1 MFENRIK
8 ELRKEKGLT
17 QQELAD
23 RIGAS
28 KSAISMY
35 EKGNRRPSFD
45 IADALSDFFGV
56 SIGYLSGSSDQRGE
70 YPRHELPTSSEEE
83 QILAAYR
90 RASKDIRNAVRAVL
104 GIH

>member
-1 MFENRIK
+1 MVENRIK
-8 ELRKEKGLT
+8 TLRKEKGLT

-23 RIGAS
+23 RLGTS

-35 EKGNRRPSFD
+35 EKGNRRPSFE

-70 YPRHELPTSSEEE
+70 YPRHEQPTSSEEE
-83 QILAAYR
+83 QLLEAYR
-90 RASKDIRNAVRAVL
+90 RASKDTRNAVRAVL